1 MFKFLFGKKGAA
13 KAVIETQRETVTRT
27 VEELNAILA
36 LMADKPK
43 IGVDLNT
50 GMLTVDLPEQMP
62 DEALALPAPEE
73 KAAETPAEKVEDA
86 GEAKV
91 EDAKDA
97 VKEAV
102 EDVKDSAAEKA
113 AA

>member
-73 KAAETPAEKVEDA
+73 KTEEKAVEAADD
-86 GEAKV
+86 KV

-97 VKEAV
+97 VEEAV
-102 EDVKDSAAEKA
+102 EDVKDSVAVKTAA
-113 AA
+113 